1 MMGLQI
7 EAMKHKD
14 PGVNKMTESL
24 NAQMERVATLQ
35 DISRAKALQTHIENY
50 KYTLQRDE
58 IYRDFILWTDKE
70 FCYIQWSDPKL
81 AQRLIAQGMNIL
93 KEDPTAPLSRTQQ
106 VAESING
113 LIIRT
118 GQTPSARNVPYI
130 KDLPSM

>member
-1 MMGLQI
+1 
-7 EAMKHKD
+7 
-14 PGVNKMTESL
+14 MTESL